1 MIYKLLDAESI
12 KRSKM
17 KTFHYNILCF
27 QGPNFMIKLVI
38 EKYIKLN
45 VIGTPGW
52 KNVYK
57 WHYCL
62 NSINMSR
69 TIIMFSGNMEPYVV
83 K

>member
-1 MIYKLLDAESI
+1 
-12 KRSKM
+12 
-17 KTFHYNILCF
+17 
-27 QGPNFMIKLVI
+27 MIKLVI